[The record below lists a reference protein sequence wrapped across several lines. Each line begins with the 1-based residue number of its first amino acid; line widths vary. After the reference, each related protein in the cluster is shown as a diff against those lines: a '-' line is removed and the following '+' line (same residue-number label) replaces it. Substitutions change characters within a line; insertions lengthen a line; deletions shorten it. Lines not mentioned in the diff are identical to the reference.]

1 MTEIQ
6 KIISGGQTGADRA
19 ALDSAIERGIPHGG
33 WCPKGRKAEDGPL
46 DGRYQLK
53 EPRGS
58 EARTTRVARPAFQR
72 HQLQPPLL
80 FLAQGSVRIA
90 EFSMAVPVVDHVVA
104 HSPQI
109 WGLMEAI
116 SEV

>member
-1 MTEIQ
+1 
-6 KIISGGQTGADRA
+6 
-19 ALDSAIERGIPHGG
+19 
-33 WCPKGRKAEDGPL
+33 
-46 DGRYQLK
+46 
-53 EPRGS
+53 
-58 EARTTRVARPAFQR
+58 
-72 HQLQPPLL
+72 
-80 FLAQGSVRIA
+80 VRIA

>member
-1 MTEIQ
+1 MGLTSW
-6 KIISGGQTGADRA
+6 KGA
-19 ALDSAIERGIPHGG
+19 
-33 WCPKGRKAEDGPL
+33 KVRKPD
-46 DGRYQLK
+46 
-53 EPRGS
+53 
-58 EARTTRVARPAFQR
+58 V
-72 HQLQPPLL
+72 
-80 FLAQGSVRIA
+80 VRIA